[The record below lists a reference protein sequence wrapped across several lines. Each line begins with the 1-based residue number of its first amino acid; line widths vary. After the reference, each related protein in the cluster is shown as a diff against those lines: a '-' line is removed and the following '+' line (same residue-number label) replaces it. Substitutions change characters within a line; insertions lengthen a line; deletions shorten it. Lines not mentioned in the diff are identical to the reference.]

1 MKTYWK
7 VKIAVFGF
15 AGDGKGELY
24 FRKKEEA
31 ENFYKNTPNPAD
43 APQHINVKKR
53 EKINAIEEAIYYQ
66 ENEY

>member
-7 VKIAVFGF
+7 VKIAVFG
-15 AGDGKGELY
+15 GNKSELY
-24 FRKKEEA
+24 FRTKEEA

-43 APQHINVKKR
+43 APKHINVKKQ
-53 EKINAIEEAIYYQ
+53 ETIKEIEEAIYYQ

>member
-15 AGDGKGELY
+15 AGSGKAELY
-24 FRKKEEA
+24 FRTKEEA
-31 ENFYKNTPNPAD
+31 KKFYYSTPNPAD
-43 APQHINVKKR
+43 APQHINVKKQ
-53 EKINAIEEAIYYQ
+53 ETIKEIEEAIYYQ